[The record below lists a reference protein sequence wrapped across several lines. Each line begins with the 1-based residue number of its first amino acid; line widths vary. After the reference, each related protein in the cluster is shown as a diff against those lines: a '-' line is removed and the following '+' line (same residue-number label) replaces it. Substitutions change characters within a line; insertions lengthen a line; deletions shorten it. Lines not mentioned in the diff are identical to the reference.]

1 MSTPRAEV
9 ATDLT
14 TLLHEWRGGSGAAF
28 ASLIDQV
35 YGDLKRI
42 AQARL
47 GQFGGHESFSP
58 TELLHEALLGAMQ
71 STSDFKSRA
80 HFFATISLA
89 VRAILL
95 DHARARAAS
104 KRGGARVQVT
114 LTGLGLGEESMA
126 MDLLAIDQ
134 ALTELERLD
143 ARCGQVMHLTYFG
156 GLAREEIAQL
166 LNINVRTVG
175 RDLLFGRAWIAKG
188 MLSDA

>member
-1 MSTPRAEV
+1 M
-9 ATDLT
+9 
-14 TLLHEWRGGSGAAF
+14 LLHEWRGGSGAAF

-42 AQARL
+42 AQERL
-47 GQFGGHESFSP
+47 GQFGGHESLSP

-71 STSDFKSRA
+71 STSDFKNRA

-95 DHARARAAS
+95 DHARARAAT

-114 LTGLGLGEESMA
+114 LTGLSLGEESMA

-156 GLAREEIAQL
+156 GLARDEIAQL
-166 LNINVRTVG
+166 LNINVRTVA